1 MKFFLLI
8 FRNLSRNL
16 FRTILTSSATMFLV
30 LVITAVWTVLS
41 FLDKA
46 TEEKKQDLKAIVTE
60 RWQIPSQLPF
70 SYAATLSEGAARNPG
85 DVRPLDSMTWQFYG
99 GTTDKENRSVSNT
112 VFMFCM
118 EPKKLL
124 TMMDELD
131 KLDPNAAETK
141 ELQAAID
148 KMENNIQSII
158 LGQDRL
164 KSLEKRV
171 GDRIKLYGINYKDID
186 LELEIVGT
194 FPANGRYNSSAVINN
209 EYLNRSLDA
218 YEREKGSKHPL
229 ADKTLN
235 LVWLRLPDTD
245 AFNKVAEQITTS
257 PSYSNPSVKCE
268 TASSGIAAFLD
279 AYRDLIWAMRWLFS
293 PVVLFSLT
301 LVIANSISIS
311 VRERRLELAIL
322 KVLGFRPS
330 QLLILVLGEGLLLGA
345 GAGFLS
351 TAGTYLLVNYVMGG
365 IPFQIA
371 FFPNFD
377 IPIDALWWGPVLGGF
392 ASLLGSIVPSWNA
405 CTVKVTDVFS
415 RVA

>member
-1 MKFFLLI
+1 MKFFMLI
-8 FRNLSRNL
+8 LRNLSRNL

-46 TEEKKQDLKAIVTE
+46 TEEKTSDLKAIVTE
-60 RWQIPSQLPF
+60 RWQIPSQMPF
-70 SYAATLSEGAARNPG
+70 AYASSLSEGAAREPG
-85 DVRPLDSMTWQFYG
+85 DIRPADSMTWQFYG
-99 GTTDKENRSVSNT
+99 GSIDKSNRDPDNL

-118 EPKKLL
+118 EPKKLS
-124 TMMDELD
+124 TMMDGLEDLPSD
-131 KLDPNAAETK
+131 QAED
-141 ELQAAID
+141 LQATIT

-158 LGQDRL
+158 IGKKKLAAIN
-164 KSLEKRV
+164 KRV
-171 GDRIKLYGINYKDID
+171 GDRIVLYGLNYKDID

-194 FPANGRYNSSAVINN
+194 FPDVSRYDSSAALNN

-218 YEREKGSKHPL
+218 YERKNGDKHPM

-235 LVWLRLPDTD
+235 LVWLRIPDTD
-245 AFNKVAEQITTS
+245 AFNKVAAQITTS
-257 PSYSNPSVKCE
+257 PAYGNPSVKCE

-279 AYRDLIWAMRWLFS
+279 AYRDLIWAMRYLFS

-351 TAGTYLLVNYVMGG
+351 TAGAYFGINYLLGG

-377 IPIDALWWGPVLGGF
+377 IPPDALWWGPALGGG
-392 ASLLGSIVPSWNA
+392 ASLLGSIVPSWSA